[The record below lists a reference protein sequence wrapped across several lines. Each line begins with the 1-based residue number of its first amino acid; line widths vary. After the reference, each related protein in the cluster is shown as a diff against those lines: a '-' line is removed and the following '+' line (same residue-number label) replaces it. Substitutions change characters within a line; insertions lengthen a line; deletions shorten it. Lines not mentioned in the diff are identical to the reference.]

1 MHLIILRL
9 VRAILIFLWLSHKS
23 DISGFVGNRM
33 TCFLKGRLNSFLNFT
48 GALFQRRNSSK
59 DKLSRLLNFIKK
71 KKKVLWEGDTW
82 KEVQYL
88 LTAII
93 NCACHRW
100 NCKKKNQTEAQS
112 LSDPKMRAWLICYLP
127 KEKNIGPKY
136 CCNWNNRAF
145 KLVCHY

>member
-23 DISGFVGNRM
+23 DISSFVGNRM

-48 GALFQRRNSSK
+48 GALFQRRKSSK

-71 KKKVLWEGDTW
+71 KKKRVLWEGDTW

-93 NCACHRW
+93 NSACHRW
-100 NCKKKNQTEAQS
+100 NCKKNQTEAQS

-127 KEKNIGPKY
+127 KEKKY
-136 CCNWNNRAF
+136 RA
-145 KLVCHY
+145 KM

>member
-23 DISGFVGNRM
+23 DISSFVGNRM

-48 GALFQRRNSSK
+48 GALFQRRKSSK

-71 KKKVLWEGDTW
+71 KKKSFG
-82 KEVQYL
+82 KETLEKKFNICL
-88 LTAII
+88 LPSSTLPVTGGIV
-93 NCACHRW
+93 
-100 NCKKKNQTEAQS
+100 KKKNQTEAQS

-136 CCNWNNRAF
+136 CCN
-145 KLVCHY
+145 